1 MMHEVPGVRVERNV
15 SLPAVDGSGR
25 MREIDVLLTSQVAGY
40 GVRFA
45 FECKNYKDPI
55 GVKKIEEFIGELDD
69 VGIPAQ
75 HGVYVSA
82 SGYTGGAVLRAR
94 AAGMKTLTLTGLT
107 KDRLKTQ
114 VAEASQ
120 NVIFLVPRMINIS
133 VVNNVGELE
142 DETQLYYFYDEEGN
156 ISGLLPDLLWKAW
169 MDDRVPSTIGEH
181 EVDLDIPDGWHQVV
195 DGRKEPVISAK
206 AKVAVSA
213 AVVSFAGRV
222 EQHALVD
229 ASDNTMNKY
238 RANTSFDTS
247 RAEYPVTNYETEAD
261 LQAFLDKRP
270 AAVRLTVGRIKV
282 PRILVGPINWPPSE
296 RVMREMR
303 EIERRHKAGEISDP
317 APLLADLYQGNL
329 RMMFEPIWPDHPM
342 LRKV

>member
-1 MMHEVPGVRVERNV
+1 
-15 SLPAVDGSGR
+15 
-25 MREIDVLLTSQVAGY
+25 
-40 GVRFA
+40 
-45 FECKNYKDPI
+45 
-55 GVKKIEEFIGELDD
+55 
-69 VGIPAQ
+69 
-75 HGVYVSA
+75 
-82 SGYTGGAVLRAR
+82 VLRAR